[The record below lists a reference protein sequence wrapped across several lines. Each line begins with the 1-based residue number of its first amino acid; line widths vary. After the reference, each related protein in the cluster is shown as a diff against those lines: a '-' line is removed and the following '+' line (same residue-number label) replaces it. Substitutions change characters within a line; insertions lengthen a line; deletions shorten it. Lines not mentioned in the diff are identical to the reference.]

1 LNIKRTTPLK
11 KRLAFRLGATS
22 YVILQADLLS
32 NVRFLS
38 GKIDDIELVPFESDE
53 IKMHEERLPF
63 LIGGRFGEQDG
74 LTPKGSS

>member
-11 KRLAFRLGATS
+11 KRFAFRIGATS
-22 YVILQADLLS
+22 YVIQADLLS

-38 GKIDDIELVPFESDE
+38 GKIDDIELVPFKSEE